1 MLASDKTHLNNCYGN
16 KQLHGVYLS
25 VGNIKSSLRTKGSA
39 RCWMMVAQI
48 LVAKFDQ
55 KDYQGI
61 LSQRLYHQC
70 MDIVMES
77 LKACSRNPE
86 RMTDATGVVRLVRTI
101 LWAHL
106 ADYPE
111 QQLIA
116 CASGSSSPV
125 TLAIYNTFGRET
137 RRGPRT
143 GAVTMQRIRTLLKT
157 KNLSTTKFRRY
168 ITLARKKQ
176 LNGVY
181 EPFWRDWKFSDPH
194 NFLVP
199 DALHQWHRFFFD
211 HIMSWT
217 RILMSDREVDAR
229 YSRLQKHIGYR
240 QFINGFTSHSQHTGR
255 EHRDLQRDFIAVI
268 AGHEKMTVPVIAAF
282 RSLLEF
288 IYVAQFPIQSQK
300 SLAFMETSLNL
311 FHKHKGAVSATG
323 VRDGK
328 YKKGKFNIKKLEL
341 MLGICASTRSV
352 GSALQY
358 STDQSESLH
367 ISMAKVPYRAT
378 NKKDFEIQMCRF
390 DDRREKLRLL
400 TLFVENEKHRK
411 LKASKVDSQGNHTS
425 GPARDASGSTPG
437 SGVPANE
444 FAKMFLPPPIRNAFD
459 KDDAPRNTT
468 TAFLLTDR
476 ITYGNMKI
484 SEVAQ
489 MYRLPKLQRLVR
501 GFFGKRKLLLDCWNR
516 VRLQM
521 RSVSQSGTVLPP
533 AVVMAAPPSKQY
545 RRGFCNFVMV
555 KDAATYGI
563 AGIKGA

>member
-1 MLASDKTHLNNCYGN
+1 
-16 KQLHGVYLS
+16 
-25 VGNIKSSLRTKGSA
+25 
-39 RCWMMVAQI
+39 
-48 LVAKFDQ
+48 
-55 KDYQGI
+55 
-61 LSQRLYHQC
+61 
-70 MDIVMES
+70 
-77 LKACSRNPE
+77 
-86 RMTDATGVVRLVRTI
+86 
-101 LWAHL
+101 
-106 ADYPE
+106 
-111 QQLIA
+111 
-116 CASGSSSPV
+116 
-125 TLAIYNTFGRET
+125 
-137 RRGPRT
+137 
-143 GAVTMQRIRTLLKT
+143 
-157 KNLSTTKFRRY
+157 
-168 ITLARKKQ
+168 
-176 LNGVY
+176 
-181 EPFWRDWKFSDPH
+181 
-194 NFLVP
+194 
-199 DALHQWHRFFFD
+199 
-211 HIMSWT
+211 
-217 RILMSDREVDAR
+217 MSDRQVDAR

-411 LKASKVDSQGNHTS
+411 LKASKVDSQGNHTG

-533 AVVMAAPPSKQY
+533 AVVMAAPPFQTILARILQLRY
-545 RRGFCNFVMV
+545 GERRGNIRHRWDKGCVTVLILSLSLILFSQVTSSLKFVWFSPRFSRARQRCRPTVMN
-555 KDAATYGI
+555 I
-563 AGIKGA
+563 SPMLNRSSHLQIH